1 MGRPAIARSIV
12 TGVQTASAS
21 GPPQSLYR
29 QSYTDG
35 RYDRAMPYTVQEF
48 QPTPNPNALKCVLD
62 RPLPEPIRSFRSAA
76 EAAGDPLGSA
86 LFAVP
91 GVTAVLL
98 SGGWLTVN
106 KTK

>member
-1 MGRPAIARSIV
+1 
-12 TGVQTASAS
+12 
-21 GPPQSLYR
+21 
-29 QSYTDG
+29 
-35 RYDRAMPYTVQEF
+35 MPYTVQEF

-76 EAAGDPLGSA
+76 EAAGDPLGNA

-91 GVTAVLL
+91 GVTGVLL

-106 KTK
+106 KTKDAAWAGVKRGVQDALKRA